1 MIKVK
6 IYTTPTCAYCT
17 SAKEFFDKNDIKY
30 EAIDITKDAKGMK
43 WMQERGFQGVPVIVL
58 GEGDKEEI
66 LQGFNEEVQAQIEE
80 ELGMRS
86 DSDKGYG

>member
-6 IYTTPTCAYCT
+6 IYTTPTCAYCI
-17 SAKEFFDKNDIKY
+17 SAKEFFDKNDIEY
-30 EAIDITKDAKGMK
+30 EAIDITKDAEGMK

-66 LQGFNEEVQAQIEE
+66 LQGFNEEVQSQIEE

>member
-1 MIKVK
+1 MTKIT
-6 IYTTPTCAYCT
+6 IYTTPTCAYCAT
-17 SAKEFFDKNDIKY
+17 AKDFFDKNNIEY
-30 EAIDITKDAKGMK
+30 EAIDITTNVEGMK

-80 ELGMRS
+80 ELGMRG
-86 DSDKGYG
+86 DSGKGYG

>member
-6 IYTTPTCAYCT
+6 IYTTPTCAYCI
-17 SAKEFFDKNDIKY
+17 SAEEFFDKNDIKY
-30 EAIDITKDAKGMK
+30 EAIDITKDAEGMK